1 MMKINVRFA
10 GYFRTLAE
18 KSSLEL
24 ELERGATVEDALAQL
39 NEIAKGRFQQVF
51 YAGESGSIYPNC
63 LFLIDTQVVD
73 RDAILQDESVL
84 AIVPPMAGGQL

>member
-1 MMKINVRFA
+1 MRINVRFA

-18 KSSLEL
+18 RSSLEL
-24 ELERGATVEDALAQL
+24 EMAREATVEDALAQL
-39 NEIAKGRFQQVF
+39 NDTFEGRFQKVF
-51 YAGESGSIYPNC
+51 YADESGSTVRNC

-73 RDAILQDESVL
+73 RDAILQEGNVL